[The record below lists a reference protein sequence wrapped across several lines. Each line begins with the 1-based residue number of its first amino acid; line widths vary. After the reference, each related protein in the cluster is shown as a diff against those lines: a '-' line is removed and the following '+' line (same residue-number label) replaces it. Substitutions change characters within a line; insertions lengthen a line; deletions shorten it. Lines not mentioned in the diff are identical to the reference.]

1 MKSSSVKMMDNEKW
15 NRAVEFILRDLEE
28 PNEEMRE
35 FAHKEEFYNELIW
48 VRRALIEHL
57 HTLWH

>member
-1 MKSSSVKMMDNEKW
+1 MNNEKW

-35 FAHKEEFYNELIW
+35 YAHKEEFYNELIW

>member
-1 MKSSSVKMMDNEKW
+1 MDNKKW
-15 NRAVEFILRDLEE
+15 NQAVEFLLRDLEQHSK
-28 PNEEMRE
+28 EMHE
-35 FAHKEEFYNELIW
+35 YAHNGEFYNEYIW